1 MRRTVSLLFLLL
13 YACFAQAQVFEMR
26 YLTKD
31 PKADGFT
38 DFHGE
43 KEWYD
48 TDTRVALLNSYADY
62 ASRYWGDPKLNTP
75 LFTDGDVSER
85 VAGIKPQPGT
95 NVRRTIDLSR
105 WRSVGYKK
113 GGDQEQAE
121 KWQRWTAGGGKI
133 CQGGLVLDGASAS
146 PEIEPIDWRFSLKMT
161 LSSKS
166 SAVCVTFKDEA
177 GMAYTVKPDSELK
190 DFEIYGDLQYR
201 RLFLSS
207 GDVTLSEMPLP
218 EEFGE
223 KITSFTVTP
232 DGGAAEI
239 DYCSLYGFVR
249 DHEFDFAPYHTH
261 LHYDEDFEALPL
273 MEGWMTADYDDSA
286 WKQVSL
292 PSPHGGQYVEGETY
306 YLRTKVNV
314 DDFTYAS
321 LEIERLDPAGD
332 VWVNGEPVAVV
343 KGAIPWSI
351 DISEYLIPGQENV
364 IAVRV
369 KPGKLYKANLHSPS
383 DHNVGWFLARTK
395 LVLTDHL
402 SHIKDALVHTAALSD
417 ECALQ
422 KHRVSVQT
430 VDGEFMEGSLT
441 VNYYPWFPEEGPCVA
456 SAVQEIGIRPRI
468 ENVYEIDI
476 PLEKP
481 ELWSTSDP
489 RLYRVEVILKDED
502 GKPIDDYMT
511 TTGVR
516 FIEQKEGVLYVN
528 NKAEM
533 LNGGQNFGF
542 RLPIEYMSKHIYCAT
557 DDMVMRDLMMVER
570 MGGNMLR
577 VHIHAD
583 SGISEGVN
591 DPRYSEYADQMGLYL
606 IWQTPGWIRE
616 GSLWNIEI
624 ENFPI
629 YMRQV
634 YNHPSIVL
642 WEASNHPSEIK
653 DHDFKETDDYMT
665 AIITTITQTD
675 TSRLIS
681 PLSYWQFSHY
691 GNYDG
696 TIDYQGNKHEPN
708 PLIMHRKVTRGSQDA
723 YTGYGNDWSLLRNY
737 PYPWAKSCLEAR
749 DLCYFNF
756 EHEESAAQPNWELA
770 RKAPWYHVPS
780 YEWKYEEGSIG
791 RLLQFDEWRA
801 SQAFQAFAAW
811 ESMKLQTLSGVSGFS
826 WCSMESGP
834 NMFTYQ
840 KPLIDP
846 YYVPKLAFH
855 ANKMVF
861 QRMWAA
867 SEDVDVVYGPGDS
880 ITPVIFNIEDATVVN
895 LTVELQNE
903 KGKVI
908 ERKTFRNVEVPQG
921 RSVTRLEPFRFRSN
935 REGCHF
941 IVYKLTECR

>member
-1 MRRTVSLLFLLL
+1 MIVMASDLG
-13 YACFAQAQVFEMR
+13 AQMFEMR

-62 ASRYWGDPKLNTP
+62 ASRFWGDPKLNTP
-75 LFTDGDVSER
+75 IFTDKDVSER
-85 VAGIKPQPGT
+85 VAVIKPQPMT
-95 NVRRTIDLSR
+95 NVRRTIDLSE

-113 GGDQEQAE
+113 EGCKEQAE
-121 KWQRWTAGGGKI
+121 RWQRWTADGGRI
-133 CQGGLVLDGASAS
+133 CEGCLILDGASAS

-161 LSSKS
+161 LGSMSSG
-166 SAVCVTFKDEA
+166 VCVTFRDEA
-177 GMAYTVKPDSELK
+177 GRSYVVRPDRGLK
-190 DFEIYGDLQYR
+190 EFEIYGDLQYR

-207 GDVTLSEMPLP
+207 DNETLGEMQLP
-218 EEFGE
+218 EGFGE
-223 KITSFTVTP
+223 KITSFTLSP
-232 DGGAAEI
+232 EGGKAEI
-239 DYCSLYGFVR
+239 EYCSLYGFVR

-261 LHYDEDFEALPL
+261 LHYDDDFEVLPS
-273 MEGWMTADYDDSA
+273 MEGWMTAGYDDSA
-286 WKQVSL
+286 WRLVSL
-292 PSPHGGQYVEGETY
+292 PSPHGGQNVEGETY
-306 YLRTKVNV
+306 CLRTKVMV
-314 DDFTYAS
+314 DDFTFAS
-321 LEIERLDPAGD
+321 LEIESIDPAGD

-343 KGAIPWSI
+343 SGAVPRSI
-351 DISEYLIPGQENV
+351 DISGYLVPDQENV

-369 KPGKLYKANLHSPS
+369 KPKKLYKANQHSPS
-383 DHNVGWFLARTK
+383 DHNVGWFLGRTK

-402 SHIKDALVHTAALSD
+402 NHIKDALVHTEALSQD
-417 ECALQ
+417 VAVQ
-422 KHRVSVQT
+422 KHRISVKSE
-430 VDGEFMEGSLT
+430 DGDFMKGSLT
-441 VNYYPWFPEEGPCVA
+441 VNYYPWFPKDGPCVA
-456 SAVQEIGIRPRI
+456 SAVKEVGVRPRI
-468 ENVYEIDI
+468 ENLYEMDI
-476 PLEKP
+476 VLDKP

-489 RLYRVEVILKDED
+489 RLYRVEVILKDEE
-502 GKPIDDYMT
+502 GRPIDDYVT

-528 NKAEM
+528 NKPEM

-542 RLPIEYMSKHIYCAT
+542 RLPIEYISKYVYCAT
-557 DDMVMRDLMMVER
+557 DDMVMRDLMMVEA
-570 MGGNMLR
+570 MNGNTLR
-577 VHIHAD
+577 IHVHAD
-583 SGISEGVN
+583 SGINEGIN
-591 DPRYSEYADQMGLYL
+591 DPRYAEYADQMGLYL
-606 IWQTPGWIRE
+606 MWQTPAWIRE
-616 GSLWNIEI
+616 GELWNIGI
-624 ENFPI
+624 EDYPL

-642 WEASNHPSEIK
+642 WEASNHPNKIK
-653 DHDFKETDDYMT
+653 NHDFEETDDYMT
-665 AIITTITQTD
+665 AIISAIVRTD

-691 GNYDG
+691 ANYDG
-696 TIDYQGNKHEPN
+696 TVDYQGNTHASN
-708 PLIMHRKVTRGSQDA
+708 PLIMHRKLTRGSQDG
-723 YTGYGNDWSLLRNY
+723 YTGYGHDWSHLRDY
-737 PYPWAKSCLEAR
+737 PYPWAKKCLEAR

-770 RKAPWYHVPS
+770 RKSPWYHVPS
-780 YEWKYEEGSIG
+780 YEWGYEKGSIG

-801 SQAFQAFAAW
+801 SQAFQAFGAW
-811 ESMKLQTLSGVSGFS
+811 ESMKLQILSGVSGFS

-855 ANKMVF
+855 ANKMAF
-861 QRMWAA
+861 QKLWAA
-867 SEDVDVVYGPGDS
+867 SDDVDVVYGPGDC
-880 ITPVIFNIEDATVVN
+880 ITPAIFNLEDATVVN

-908 ERKTFRNVEVPQG
+908 ERKVFRNIDVPEG
-921 RSVTRLEPFRFRSN
+921 RSVTRLTPFRFRST